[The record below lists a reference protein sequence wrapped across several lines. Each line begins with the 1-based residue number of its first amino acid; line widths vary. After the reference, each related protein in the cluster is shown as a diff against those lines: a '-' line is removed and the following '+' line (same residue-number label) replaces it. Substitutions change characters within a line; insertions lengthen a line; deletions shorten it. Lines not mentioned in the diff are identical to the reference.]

1 MVNVN
6 SRNGSSKGLHVSKLF
21 FVKFTEKKLPA
32 SKPSCERHILSG
44 GEGELLVMTY
54 LFLSK

>member
-1 MVNVN
+1 MLIAGMVPQRGCMFL
-6 SRNGSSKGLHVSKLF
+6 SYF